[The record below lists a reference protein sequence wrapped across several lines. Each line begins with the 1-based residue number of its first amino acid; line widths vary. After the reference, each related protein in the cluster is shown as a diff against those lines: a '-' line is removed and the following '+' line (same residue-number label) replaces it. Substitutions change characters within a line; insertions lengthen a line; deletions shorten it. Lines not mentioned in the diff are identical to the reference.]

1 MASDG
6 RSSLERRLPSR
17 QREESASEIMNV
29 HRRLR
34 SFAAI
39 PHSLTVR
46 LLGSVLL
53 FSACVTLILTVLQ
66 LYVEYRQDVA
76 ALELRLDQISKTNL
90 ESLAER
96 LWALD
101 ENQLRLQL
109 TGILQ
114 LPGMRAVEVREA
126 ASAGEPLDIK
136 LGEKSPSST
145 ITREYPLLYN
155 MRGQNT
161 RIGTLYVQAT
171 LADIRHRLSRTAGTI
186 FVNKAAETLLV
197 ALFIVYIF
205 HNLVTRH
212 LFAIATF
219 VDGYRINE
227 PTSPLRLQR
236 PPRRHEDELQRVATA
251 FNALSDNLQR
261 AYRSLRER
269 EARIRRL
276 IDAGIIGV
284 FLFDIE
290 GPIFEANDAFLSIV
304 GYDREDLVSGRLRWT
319 DLTPPE
325 WRDRDA
331 LQLVPELKAT
341 GRLEPFEK
349 EYFRKDGSRV
359 PVLIGTAT
367 FEESTNQ
374 GVAFVLDLTERKQ
387 AQEALRRSE
396 AYLSEAQRLS
406 KTGSWALDPEKEK
419 LLHCSEELFR
429 IYGVDLQ
436 KGPPALEQL
445 LQRVHP
451 EDRDRVRQ
459 LRIKGRERV
468 EDVIDYRLL
477 LPDGT
482 IKNIRS
488 IRHPVFNQAGDIVEF
503 MGTSI
508 DVTEQERAKEALQRS
523 ESYLAEAQKL
533 TKTGSLAWDPA
544 SGKTLHCSDEVF
556 RMFGLDPQRG
566 IPAIADLL
574 ERVHPEDRE
583 YVTGR
588 SRKGTDD
595 KAEQVVD
602 YRLLLPDGILKYIHS
617 TRHPI
622 LNDAGEVV
630 EFLGTIIDVTEQK
643 RAEETLRRSE
653 IYLAEAQKMTHT
665 GSWAWDPTPNKVLYW
680 SEEMFRIFGFDPLE
694 GIPTG
699 TEFGHRVHPED
710 HDTVFEYIRNSV
722 TQKRDYLANHRIV
735 LPDGS
740 VRHIETIGHPVL
752 NSSGELVEY
761 VGTAVDIT
769 ERKHAEAERERL
781 HQMEADLARV
791 NRVSMMGELAASLA
805 HEIKQPIA
813 AAAIDAETS
822 LLWLQCETPDIGE
835 AREAMGRI
843 VKDVNRAADIID
855 RNRALYRRGT
865 PNREVVNL
873 NELIREMIA
882 LLNDGANRNAVS
894 IRTELDGALPAI
906 TADRVQIQQV
916 LMNLMLN
923 GIEAMKDT
931 GGELTIKSRK
941 NEDGQVEIS
950 VSDLG
955 VGLPVGEIDRIFD
968 AFFTTKTQGTGM
980 GLSISQRVVESHG
993 GRLWAAGNPG
1003 RGATFHFSL
1012 PGSIPSFTESAALE
1026 ANHGPDN

>member
-1 MASDG
+1 MRVARRYGDAGMASDG

-236 PPRRHEDELQRVATA
+236 PPRRHEDELQR
-251 FNALSDNLQR
+251 

-374 GVAFVLDLTERKQ
+374 GV
-387 AQEALRRSE
+387 
-396 AYLSEAQRLS
+396 
-406 KTGSWALDPEKEK
+406 
-419 LLHCSEELFR
+419 
-429 IYGVDLQ
+429 
-436 KGPPALEQL
+436 
-445 LQRVHP
+445 
-451 EDRDRVRQ
+451 
-459 LRIKGRERV
+459 
-468 EDVIDYRLL
+468 
-477 LPDGT
+477 
-482 IKNIRS
+482 
-488 IRHPVFNQAGDIVEF
+488 
-503 MGTSI
+503 
-508 DVTEQERAKEALQRS
+508 
-523 ESYLAEAQKL
+523 
-533 TKTGSLAWDPA
+533 
-544 SGKTLHCSDEVF
+544 
-556 RMFGLDPQRG
+556 
-566 IPAIADLL
+566 
-574 ERVHPEDRE
+574 
-583 YVTGR
+583 
-588 SRKGTDD
+588 
-595 KAEQVVD
+595 
-602 YRLLLPDGILKYIHS
+602 
-617 TRHPI
+617 
-622 LNDAGEVV
+622 
-630 EFLGTIIDVTEQK
+630 
-643 RAEETLRRSE
+643 
-653 IYLAEAQKMTHT
+653 
-665 GSWAWDPTPNKVLYW
+665 
-680 SEEMFRIFGFDPLE
+680 
-694 GIPTG
+694 
-699 TEFGHRVHPED
+699 
-710 HDTVFEYIRNSV
+710 
-722 TQKRDYLANHRIV
+722 
-735 LPDGS
+735 
-740 VRHIETIGHPVL
+740 
-752 NSSGELVEY
+752 
-761 VGTAVDIT
+761 
-769 ERKHAEAERERL
+769 
-781 HQMEADLARV
+781 
-791 NRVSMMGELAASLA
+791 
-805 HEIKQPIA
+805 
-813 AAAIDAETS
+813 
-822 LLWLQCETPDIGE
+822 
-835 AREAMGRI
+835 
-843 VKDVNRAADIID
+843 
-855 RNRALYRRGT
+855 
-865 PNREVVNL
+865 
-873 NELIREMIA
+873 
-882 LLNDGANRNAVS
+882 
-894 IRTELDGALPAI
+894 
-906 TADRVQIQQV
+906 
-916 LMNLMLN
+916 
-923 GIEAMKDT
+923 
-931 GGELTIKSRK
+931 
-941 NEDGQVEIS
+941 
-950 VSDLG
+950 
-955 VGLPVGEIDRIFD
+955 
-968 AFFTTKTQGTGM
+968 
-980 GLSISQRVVESHG
+980 
-993 GRLWAAGNPG
+993 
-1003 RGATFHFSL
+1003 
-1012 PGSIPSFTESAALE
+1012 
-1026 ANHGPDN
+1026 